1 MTANVKMQ
9 MEYKINGLDLSDV
22 RIPEGIEFIKD
33 AMADMF

>member
-1 MTANVKMQ
+1 MQ

-22 RIPEGIEFIKD
+22 RISEGIEFIKD